1 MDAER
6 ELKLKKVVFW
16 ELLAV
21 AVLVLIAVVVL
32 LVVTTKR
39 KAPDATG
46 STPTGT
52 TQTESGTSSDT
63 TTDTSETT
71 EETTETTEET
81 TETTEETT
89 ETTDQTT
96 EESVEQPSEEE
107 EPEEEPPQKPSEK
120 PSEKPE
126 EPSEEESEE
135 PEASEPPATDPTL
148 PPPAANPIRPEDIVK
163 NGAYLTCTTATTVVG
178 IDVSEWQGSQIDW
191 AQVKAAG
198 IEFVMIRVGY
208 RGYESGKL
216 NADEHAQ
223 KNYQGASAAGL
234 KIGAYFY
241 SQAINVREAEDEAAF
256 VLDIIKDWQLD
267 MPVVFD
273 WEYVSAEA
281 RTGSATAR
289 TVTDCTKA
297 FCNKIKAAGL
307 KPMVYFSTRHVNKR
321 LYLSELTDYD
331 FWFVQYSE
339 ALNYPYKVDMWQ
351 YTDSGSVPGIPTN
364 VDINLYFPWE
374 E

>member
-1 MDAER
+1 MDADK
-6 ELKLKKVVFW
+6 ELKLKKAVFW

-21 AVLVLIAVVVL
+21 AVLALA
-32 LVVTTKR
+32 LVVAGLVSGAKR
-39 KAPDATG
+39 KAPDETD
-46 STPTGT
+46 SQQTGT
-52 TQTESGTSSDT
+52 SESLSSSASDT
-63 TTDTSETT
+63 TTDTTDTTTDTTETT
-71 EETTETTEET
+71 GETTETTETTEET
-81 TETTEETT
+81 TQTEE
-89 ETTDQTT
+89 TT
-96 EESVEQPSEEE
+96 EESVEQPSEETTE
-107 EPEEEPPQKPSEK
+107 ESEEQPPQK

-126 EPSEEESEE
+126 EPSEEESIE
-135 PEASEPPATDPTL
+135 PEPSQPPATDPTL

-163 NGAYLTCTTATTVVG
+163 NGDYLTCQTAPTVVG
-178 IDVSEWQGSQIDW
+178 IDVSEWQGSRIDW

-208 RGYESGKL
+208 RGYESGSL
-216 NADEHAQ
+216 NVDTYAQ
-223 KNYQGASAAGL
+223 RNYEGASSAGL

-289 TVTDCTKA
+289 TVTDCAKA
-297 FCNKIKAAGL
+297 FCNKIAAASL
-307 KPMVYFSTRHVNKR
+307 KPMIYFSESHARKR
-321 LYLSELTDYD
+321 LFLSELTDYD
-331 FWFVQYSE
+331 FWFVQYSD

>member
-21 AVLVLIAVVVL
+21 AVLVLILLIVL
-32 LVVTTKR
+32 LVATAKR
-39 KAPDATG
+39 KAPDTTG
-46 STPTGT
+46 SASTGT
-52 TQTESGTSSDT
+52 TETGSSSPSDT

-81 TETTEETT
+81 TETTKETT
-89 ETTDQTT
+89 ETTEETT
-96 EESVEQPSEEE
+96 QESKEQPS
-107 EPEEEPPQKPSEK
+107 QK

-126 EPSEEESEE
+126 EPSEEESKE
-135 PEASEPPATDPTL
+135 PEPSQPPATDPTL

-163 NGAYLTCTTATTVVG
+163 NGAYLTCQTAPTVVG
-178 IDVSEWQGSQIDW
+178 IDVSEWQKTVDW
-191 AQVKAAG
+191 AKVKAAG
-198 IEFVMIRVGY
+198 IEFVMIRAGY
-208 RGYESGKL
+208 RGYESGSL
-216 NADEHAQ
+216 NVYTYAQ
-223 KNYQGASAAGL
+223 QNYEGASSAGL
-234 KIGAYFY
+234 KVGVYFF
-241 SQAINVREAEDEAAF
+241 SQAINAKEAQEEADF
-256 VLDIIKDWQLD
+256 LLDAIKDWQLD

-289 TVTDCTKA
+289 TVTDCAKA
-297 FCNKIKAAGL
+297 FCDKIAAAGL
-307 KPMVYFSTRHVNKR
+307 KPMIYFSESQARKR

-331 FWFVQYSE
+331 FWFVQYSN
-339 ALNYPYKVDMWQ
+339 ALDYPYKVDMWQ
-351 YTDSGSVPGIPTN
+351 YTDSGSVPGIKGN